1 MGEKIYRKI
10 NARVEVSFGNEEI
23 AGALNYSSDDTNPI
37 SRYECLYNNNHTPS
51 VSTFTLE
58 GGNDHALSTERG
70 LIDPEVT
77 GWWSKSMSESDPTE
91 NGDYLFAVP
100 PSIDIYF
107 GSARPIKLLQ
117 VYGDP
122 KLDEYPVRLSIKLF
136 RETADKEIETTAC
149 YSHEFINGA
158 LGDTGWEGTA
168 NWDITLTDAYT
179 DDEKEVLLQNG
190 YIPGI
195 VKATVTVISWNKPL
209 RVSKIYRC
217 YDDIIERYEMD
228 ELKSFDCV
236 REMSNTDEISYG
248 LVSGSCSVTLL
259 NNKGRKFDYGY
270 LKNMAHINRR
280 IVPFINE
287 EKLGSFYIK
296 EWDISQ
302 DDMFVKCDASDKL
315 VDFQDITF
323 EGRMPHSD
331 KEKISFKQL
340 FEIVLD
346 SANKNS
352 VKRFAYE
359 IDDTLSQ
366 VSIEPYL
373 PRKSIWDVL
382 QMLCEA
388 SMSFIYVDKNDVVKV
403 CSELVAPQIPNYT
416 EKEADGTVSL
426 KYDETSSAA
435 NNTSS
440 ADIDDAPMIDPDN
453 AFSISVPFFADMET
467 NQVEIGYYRKVI
479 KEDQE
484 LYRENLNSDIPSN
497 SVCTFLVEFDK
508 FCVIQKVQ
516 LGEREY
522 SLTNKDLT
530 IEQVGEN
537 NKSDFIYKIMINT
550 YTLTKAGS
558 KFIVSGNEI
567 TFEKQALS
575 VQNTNSRSKNAL
587 SLYTHPDC
595 ELIQSKELAKNIA
608 ARVMAMYPSG
618 TRTVTSEWIGDQ
630 RLNLQNAC
638 TVKDRFGG
646 EAQYL
651 VTYIK
656 NSVDGGFRQE
666 VKGIRKKLIK
676 EGTYSGE

>member
-23 AGALNYSSDDTNPI
+23 AGALNYSSDDSNPI

-51 VSTFTLE
+51 VSAFTLE
-58 GGNDHALSTERG
+58 GGNDHALSTNRG

-100 PSIDIYF
+100 PSINIYF

-158 LGDTGWEGTA
+158 LGNTGWEGTA
-168 NWDITLTDAYT
+168 NWEITLTDAYT

-352 VKRFAYE
+352 VKSFAYE

-426 KYDETSSAA
+426 EYDNTSSAA
-435 NNTSS
+435 NDTSS
-440 ADIDDAPMIDPDN
+440 ADINDAPRIDPDN

-484 LYRENLNSDIPSN
+484 LYRESEIEATSENIVTKIIEL
-497 SVCTFLVEFDK
+497 DK
-508 FCVIQKVQ
+508 FCIITSIKYKDISYLTDQFKV
-516 LGEREY
+516 
-522 SLTNKDLT
+522 TKVND
-530 IEQVGEN
+530 
-537 NKSDFIYKIMINT
+537 SDFKYKIEFEINSST
-550 YTLTKAGS
+550 TDNND
-558 KFIVSGNEI
+558 FIVYGQEI
-567 TFEKQALS
+567 TFEKQALI

-646 EAQYL
+646 EAQYS

>member
-1 MGEKIYRKI
+1 METNKIRKI
-10 NARVEVSFGNEEI
+10 EARVEVSYGNEEI
-23 AGALNYSSDDTNPI
+23 AGALDYQSSDKNPI
-37 SRYECLYNNNHTPS
+37 SRFECLYNNKHTPR
-51 VSTFTLE
+51 VRAFTLE
-58 GGNDHALSTERG
+58 GNKDNAFSTGRE

-158 LGDTGWEGTA
+158 LGNTGWEGTA

-195 VKATVTVISWNKPL
+195 VKATVTVISWNKRL

-280 IVPFINE
+280 IVPFING

-296 EWDISQ
+296 EWDIEQ
-302 DDMFVKCDASDKL
+302 DDMFVKCSGNDRL
-315 VDFQDITF
+315 MDFQDITF

-331 KEKISFKQL
+331 NEKLSFAKL

-346 SANKNS
+346 SAKKNF
-352 VKRFAYE
+352 VKGFSYE
-359 IDDTLSQ
+359 IDEKLSGFT
-366 VSIEPYL
+366 VEPYL
-373 PRKSIWDVL
+373 PRESVWDVL

-388 SMSFIYVDKNDVVKV
+388 SMSYVFVDKNDVIQVR
-403 CSELVAPQIPNYT
+403 SEIAKFADLNCTMSEENGNVVVAYNDENAEIKDNT
-416 EKEADGTVSL
+416 ESKLTV
-426 KYDETSSAA
+426 
-435 NNTSS
+435 
-440 ADIDDAPMIDPDN
+440 DPDN
-453 AFSISVPFFADMET
+453 AFSINVPFFADIEA

-484 LYRENLNSDIPSN
+484 LYRESGVSAKYNQQVVYTIEL
-497 SVCTFLVEFDK
+497 DK
-508 FCVIQKVQ
+508 FSVINSIKFGDFTYAQGQFECIKITDFMFELRFIV
-516 LGEREY
+516 
-522 SLTNKDLT
+522 KAT
-530 IEQVGEN
+530 IDNV
-537 NKSDFIYKIMINT
+537 DFIVLGK
-550 YTLTKAGS
+550 
-558 KFIVSGNEI
+558 EI
-567 TFEKQALS
+567 TFEKQAL
-575 VQNTNSRSKNAL
+575 VVKNTGSLQKNAL

-595 ELIQSKELAKNIA
+595 ELVQCKSYAIEIA
-608 ARVMAMYPSG
+608 AGIMRLYRSG
-618 TRTVTSEWIGDQ
+618 TRTMTSEWRGEQ
-630 RLNLQNAC
+630 VLNLLERCN
-638 TVKDRFGG
+638 VKDRFGG
-646 EAQYL
+646 EAKYMI
-651 VTYIK
+651 TYIK
-656 NSVDGGFRQE
+656 NSVDGGFKQE
-666 VKGIRKKLIK
+666 IKGIRKEQLCK
-676 EGTYSGE
+676 GAYTG